1 MKIANRAVSF
11 KAAGYD
17 AFTHQQLSKKFTD
30 KLLNDAL
37 NLVDKFQSPVIFHEC
52 IGGYCIDKLDSGGI
66 KFFDVSSTGMKQYI
80 IKKNGKYNDN
90 LLRKICK
97 AIDSLR

>member
-1 MKIANRAVSF
+1 MRIADRVSF
-11 KAAGYD
+11 KAVGYD
-17 AFTHQQLSKKFTD
+17 AYTHQQLPKKFTD
-30 KLLNDAL
+30 TLLKNAL
-37 NLVDKFQSPVIFHEC
+37 NLVDEFQSPVIFHEH

-66 KFFDVSSTGMKQYI
+66 KLFDVSATGRMKKYI

-90 LLRKICK
+90 LLKKLCK